1 MDKRI
6 AVLITGASGVAY
18 GYKFLEEA
26 SKISG
31 VETHLVISNSGA
43 AVLKQELGISPKEV
57 ASLASFSYNE
67 NNFMAPIA
75 SGSFRMDGAL
85 VAPCSM
91 KTLSG
96 IANGYED
103 NLIIRAASIALKERW
118 KLVLMPRETPL
129 SVVHIKNM
137 LAVAEAGGIIMPP
150 LPQFY
155 FETKNID
162 RIIELTA
169 GRLLTM
175 FGISNQLGREWEG
188 FNPRAIEENNKGES
202 GT

>member
-1 MDKRI
+1 MQKRI

-26 SKISG
+26 SKLDD
-31 VETHLVISNSGA
+31 VETHLVISKAGA
-43 AVLKQELGISPKEV
+43 MVLKQELGISPKEV
-57 ASLASFSYNE
+57 EKFADFSYNE
-67 NNFMAPIA
+67 NNMMAPIA
-75 SGSFRMDGAL
+75 SGSFRLDGTL

-118 KLVLMPRETPL
+118 KLIVMPRETPL
-129 SVVHIKNM
+129 STIQIKNM
-137 LAVAEAGGIIMPP
+137 LSVAEAGGIVMPP

-155 FETKNID
+155 FETKDLD
-162 RIIELTA
+162 RIIDLTV

-175 FGISNQLGREWEG
+175 FGIENNLTREWGAMQGKVIAEYDS
-188 FNPRAIEENNKGES
+188 KV
-202 GT
+202 